1 MLESEKGKKYF
12 SFDMNELLRGDMKT
26 RFEAYRTAIQGGFMT
41 RDEVRYREDLPEL
54 GFNLICLNLG
64 DVYYNPETDEIYTP
78 NTGETM
84 KIKRGDEQ
92 N

>member
-1 MLESEKGKKYF
+1 
-12 SFDMNELLRGDMKT
+12 
-26 RFEAYRTAIQGGFMT
+26 MT
-41 RDEVRYREDLPEL
+41 QDEVRYREDLPEL
-54 GFNLICLNLG
+54 GFNLIRLNLG
-64 DVYYNPETDEIYTP
+64 DVYYNPATDEIYTP